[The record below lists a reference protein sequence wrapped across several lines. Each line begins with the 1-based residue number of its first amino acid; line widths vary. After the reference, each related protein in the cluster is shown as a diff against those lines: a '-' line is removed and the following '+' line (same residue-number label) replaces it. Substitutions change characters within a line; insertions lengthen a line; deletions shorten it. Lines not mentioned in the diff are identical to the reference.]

1 MKYINPNS
9 KSGIINKFADY
20 IVKHIGEEY
29 KSIIEVTYLGSFFI
43 IKGIT
48 ESNKVLNL
56 QQIRDSFVEKYS
68 YLLSSHGITNFS
80 YIDILQYEYKFTESD
95 IDFKFYNSENIRYHQ
110 KVIDY
115 VKNNNIGLNVES
127 IDFDI
132 VLNES
137 ISSNYIQSFNS
148 FELLQMS
155 LTSQFPY
162 GYSLKAGRLN
172 LFYSEYIINQT
183 FGVLKIDKVIF
194 RYSNIKFNN
203 ENNIRIFSDSILDE
217 SVTKSL
223 ILDLFDFN
231 INKFKIEFIKDL
243 DLEYEIENQLTPK
256 NWYVKDKSKDIV
268 II

>member
-9 KSGIINKFADY
+9 KSGIVNKFADY
-20 IVKHIGEEY
+20 IVKHIDESY

-68 YLLSSHGITNFS
+68 YLLSSHGITNLN
-80 YIDILQYEYKFTESD
+80 YIDVIQYEYKFTEND

-115 VKNNNIGLNVES
+115 VKNNNIDINIES

-132 VLNES
+132 VLNVSGTFMDNPTFGSYES
-137 ISSNYIQSFNS
+137 
-148 FELLQMS
+148 LQMS

-217 SVTKSL
+217 SVTRSL

-231 INKFKIEFIKDL
+231 INKFKLDFIKDL

-256 NWYVKDKSKDIV
+256 NWYVKDKSKDMV